1 MLQSSKLSN
10 RFKKVEKKEIKIP
23 AKLSFPH
30 KKLSDNNSTEL
41 ENYNKTVVETSPLIE
56 DDIKQALIEKIDAI
70 PVWTDYSEEKQ
81 KELINSFV
89 DKKLFD
95 ENFSMQAEDKQ
106 KLIDELY
113 STISGLG
120 PLDYLVAQEN
130 VEAIFVNGTN
140 SVHIEIDG
148 KILNTEMALNEKQ
161 LGCVV
166 GNISKLSKVIIN
178 ESKNIW
184 NVRID
189 NLLISLVMPKISI
202 SGVNIFIRKLKNAD
216 RDFIIDSSM
225 MSKEVFDFLLYIID
239 EKKNI
244 VLSGD
249 INSGK
254 TTLLEALIN
263 SAINDKRTVLLE
275 DSHCI
280 AYNSSLI
287 MAYSASFK
295 DADFELL
302 LSNVLKIE
310 PEYIISDLNTPITEI
325 TDRKGVVSTLRACS
339 VDAAFTKLVNSF
351 AKYGNLSEK
360 LAKTAVLNN
369 YDYIIQINKLE
380 NGKRLVTSI
389 VELTPARTAALSVRT
404 VSKLVN
410 GKYVNDF
417 PQPLT
422 SILAD
427 SLIAQSGSMSSR
439 FYNQN

>member
-1 MLQSSKLSN
+1 M
-10 RFKKVEKKEIKIP
+10 
-23 AKLSFPH
+23 SFPH
-30 KKLSDNNSTEL
+30 KKMSDNNSTEL
-41 ENYNKTVVETSPLIE
+41 ENSDKTVVETSPLIE

-263 SAINDKRTVLLE
+263 SAIMIR
-275 DSHCI
+275 
-280 AYNSSLI
+280 
-287 MAYSASFK
+287 
-295 DADFELL
+295 EL
-302 LSNVLKIE
+302 
-310 PEYIISDLNTPITEI
+310 
-325 TDRKGVVSTLRACS
+325 
-339 VDAAFTKLVNSF
+339 
-351 AKYGNLSEK
+351 
-360 LAKTAVLNN
+360 
-369 YDYIIQINKLE
+369 
-380 NGKRLVTSI
+380 
-389 VELTPARTAALSVRT
+389 
-404 VSKLVN
+404 
-410 GKYVNDF
+410 
-417 PQPLT
+417 
-422 SILAD
+422 
-427 SLIAQSGSMSSR
+427 
-439 FYNQN
+439 FY